1 MSLLPPP
8 NLRKCGVFF
17 RRDDYWVGSAMVEA
31 ERLRDYHGLGVT
43 STILDVGC
51 GVGRLLT
58 GLVETKL
65 LFLRYVGVDVDA
77 AAIDWCSANL
87 AGKHAKFVRL
97 DIHNARYNPSGKIK
111 MNETFM
117 LPFETP
123 FSIIYAWSLFTH
135 LQLSD
140 ARAYLREFRRLLAP
154 KGTVFLTAFCEPDVP
169 DEQENPPHY
178 PPRCGLSNQGR
189 LHRLRYSQ
197 RAFGKAIQDAGL
209 EVVRFGHKTEWNHQS
224 AFVLQAIVAV
234 KPKRGCCGGGARQ

>member
-154 KGTVFLTAFCEPDVP
+154 KGTVFLRAGRAGRTGEPAALSAALRVIESRSTASPTVQSTSVRQSD
-169 DEQENPPHY
+169 
-178 PPRCGLSNQGR
+178 PRCR
-189 LHRLRYSQ
+189 
-197 RAFGKAIQDAGL
+197 
-209 EVVRFGHKTEWNHQS
+209 T
-224 AFVLQAIVAV
+224 
-234 KPKRGCCGGGARQ
+234 